1 MTFKE
6 FKKPILIFISLT
18 LLTVGMIFFV
28 DVNLAINVQ
37 DNLNESVKHV
47 FSYITEVGSF
57 PYIFTINLFLL
68 LFFAYMSK
76 FSKNKEQYLDKL
88 NLLIY
93 GACGEIVALAATQ
106 SLKYFFGRSRPFNY
120 FNGNAET
127 MFTFF
132 NFEHEYVS
140 FPSGHSSGIWALITC
155 LLFVFKYN
163 KYSRFLIIIGLL
175 ISISRIILNMH
186 FLSDVF
192 FGAVLSIFLTKYTA
206 LLVSKTN
213 VKIKF

>member
-6 FKKPILIFISLT
+6 FKKPILVFICLT
-18 LLTVGMIFFV
+18 LLTVGMIFFI
-28 DVNLAINVQ
+28 DINLAINVQ
-37 DNLNESVKHV
+37 DNLNENIKHL
-47 FSYITEVGSF
+47 FSYITEIGSF

-68 LFFAYMSK
+68 LLFAYMAK
-76 FSKNKEQYLDKL
+76 FSTNKEKYLDKL

-93 GACGEIVALAATQ
+93 GACGEIVALGATQ
-106 SLKYFFGRSRPFNY
+106 SLKYIFGRSRPFNY

-155 LLFVFKYN
+155 LLIVFKDN
-163 KYSRFLIIIGLL
+163 KYSKLLIIVGLL

-213 VKIKF
+213 IKIKL